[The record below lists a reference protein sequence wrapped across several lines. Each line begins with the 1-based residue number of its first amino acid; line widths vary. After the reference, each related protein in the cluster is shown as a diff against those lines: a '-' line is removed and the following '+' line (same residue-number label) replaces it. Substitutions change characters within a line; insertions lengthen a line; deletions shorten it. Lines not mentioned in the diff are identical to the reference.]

1 MHGRVQKREC
11 TPTAADRCGALP
23 AQLYSSRSFDAPQE
37 SLMSAETPEP
47 LSTLLARVRTGDET
61 ALIAVLQ
68 QYETRLRLAAHALIG
83 PALRTQMDTFDL
95 VQSVHRA
102 LLPGLRNGKYDIAEP
117 EQLVA
122 LALTVIRNKLISK
135 WRHLRPEAE
144 QRAGGN
150 DATNSSRQ
158 TRDDPS
164 AIAQV
169 NDSVRHVL
177 NSLDASDRKLLEL
190 RMQGYSIVEIADLL
204 ECDAHALRAHLSRL
218 RSRLRDAG
226 FTESL

>member
-1 MHGRVQKREC
+1 
-11 TPTAADRCGALP
+11 
-23 AQLYSSRSFDAPQE
+23 
-37 SLMSAETPEP
+37 MSAPETPEP

-61 ALIAVLQ
+61 ALTAVLQ

-102 LLPGLRNGKYDIAEP
+102 LLPGLRDGKYDIAEP

-122 LALTVIRNKLISK
+122 LALTVIRNKLVSK
-135 WRHLRPEAE
+135 WRHLRPEHE
-144 QRAGGN
+144 QRAGGI
-150 DATNSSRQ
+150 DASFASRE
-158 TRDDPS
+158 TLDDPS

-169 NDSVRHVL
+169 NDSIRHLL
-177 NSLDASDRKLLEL
+177 NGLDASDRKLLEL

-218 RSRLRDAG
+218 RSRLRDVG